1 MNLRTKANLA
11 IAAFM
16 CACLFPAVGMLL
28 LPEGQAT
35 ANQRLAPVPTLTT
48 ADGKIN
54 LEVFQQATD
63 YIADHFA
70 FRQQMITAN
79 AALNAALFHVS
90 TEDSVLLGKEGWLF
104 YQQTAADYLHT
115 EPLSQRQ
122 LYGAAHTIALM
133 QEYLTARGIQ
143 LFVTVAPNKASLYP
157 EYLPDIGQ
165 PLDRQADIDRL
176 TPLLSEE
183 GIAYVDLF
191 AALRDQRAQDDTAV
205 HEFLYHRLDSHW
217 NARGAA
223 LAHDTLMSALGKTD
237 QTLFFPGDY
246 VFCQN
251 HKGDLYEML
260 YPAGKELDENV
271 QYQREPVFSYSSNF
285 HSVEDQYI
293 ETQNPLKSGSLF
305 MFRDSF
311 GNALYPFLADAY
323 GHCIFSRAMP
333 YQLSLLDAS
342 DADTIIIEIVERNL
356 DWLATRAP
364 IFPAPLRILSQMPP
378 IGQAE
383 AAFSITDDG
392 MLEGYLQLTGTLS
405 GKVDAH
411 SPIYIQLDDM
421 LYEASP
427 AGQGEIPFTA
437 YVPRAA
443 YQQAAVLYF
452 ADGILYQTPYQAV
465 A

>member
-1 MNLRTKANLA
+1 MNLQTKANLA
-11 IAAFM
+11 IAVFL
-16 CACLFPAVGMLL
+16 CACLLPAVGMLF
-28 LPEGQAT
+28 LPEGQAA
-35 ANQRLAPVPTLTT
+35 ANQRLAPVPVFIE

-54 LEVFQQATD
+54 PQALQQTTD

-79 AALNAALFHVS
+79 AKLNAALFHVS

-104 YQQTAADYLHT
+104 YQQTTEDYLHT
-115 EPLSQRQ
+115 APLSDRQ
-122 LYGAAHTIALM
+122 LYGAAHTFALM
-133 QEYLTARGIQ
+133 QEYLTARGIR

-157 EYLPDIGQ
+157 EYLPNIGQ

-176 TPLLSEE
+176 TPLLAAE

-191 AALRDQRAQDDTAV
+191 AALRSQRTQDNTAA

-223 LAHDTLMSALGKTD
+223 LAHDTLITALGKTD
-237 QTLFFPGDY
+237 QAFFFPGDY

-260 YPAGKELDENV
+260 YPAGKELDENI
-271 QYQREPVFSYSSNF
+271 QFEREPVFSYSSNF
-285 HSVEDQYI
+285 HSAEDQYI
-293 ETQNPLKSGSLF
+293 ETQNPFKTGSLF

-323 GHCIFSRAMP
+323 GHCVFSRAMP
-333 YQLSLLDAS
+333 YQLSLLDAA
-342 DADTIIIEIVERNL
+342 DADTVMIEIVERNL

-364 IFPAPLRILSQMPP
+364 VFPAPLRVLSQMPP
-378 IGQAE
+378 VGQAQAE
-383 AAFSITDDG
+383 ISAVDDG
-392 MLEGYLQLTGTLS
+392 MLEGYLQLAGTLS
-405 GKVDAH
+405 GKVDDN
-411 SPIYIQLDDM
+411 SPIYVQLDDM

-427 AGQGEIPFTA
+427 AGQGDIPFTL
-437 YVPRAA
+437 YVPHAA
-443 YQQAAVLYF
+443 YKQAAVLYF
-452 ADGILYQTPYQAV
+452 SDGILYQTPYQAIQ
-465 A
+465 